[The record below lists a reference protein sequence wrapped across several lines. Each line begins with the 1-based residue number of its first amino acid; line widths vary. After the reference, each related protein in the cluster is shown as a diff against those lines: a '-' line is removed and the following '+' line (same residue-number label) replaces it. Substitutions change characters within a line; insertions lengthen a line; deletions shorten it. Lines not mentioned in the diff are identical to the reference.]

1 MKRLGT
7 CVVVSIL
14 LAACAGPGP
23 GRRNQ
28 VIRDYKEKLQDTWN
42 AAESELTK
50 QGYSF
55 KKRDM
60 PKDGGMISFTGGSV
74 RIKKHDYMEGWTR
87 VYCNV
92 GTIKSAGDRDKV
104 EKLLNGMSDDLK
116 TRGD

>member
-7 CVVVSIL
+7 CVLVSIL

-28 VIRDYKEKLQDTWN
+28 VIRDYKETLQDTWD

-55 KKRDM
+55 KKKAM
-60 PKDGGMISFTGGSV
+60 PADGGTISFGGGSV
-74 RIKKHDYMEGWTR
+74 RIKKHEYMEGWTR
-87 VYCNV
+87 VYLNV
-92 GTIKSAGDRDKV
+92 GTIKSTADRQTA
-104 EKLLNGMSDDLK
+104 EQLLNGMSEDLK